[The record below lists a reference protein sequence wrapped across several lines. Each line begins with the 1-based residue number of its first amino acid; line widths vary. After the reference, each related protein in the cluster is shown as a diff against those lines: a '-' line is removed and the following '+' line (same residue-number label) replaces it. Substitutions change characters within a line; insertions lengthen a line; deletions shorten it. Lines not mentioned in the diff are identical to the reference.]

1 VPSSR
6 VRDLLDLLLDLCLPA
21 ACPRCGKALERGATR
36 FCEACLGAIRCVT
49 PPLCSICGTP
59 FVAALTDHPCGACA
73 RERPAFRA
81 ARAAGAYEGALLEAV
96 HRLKFGGDLVQAPA
110 LAGLLG
116 PPLASLPAAAENH
129 GGSLLL
135 SPLHAE
141 RESRPSY
148 DLVIP
153 APLHPRRLR
162 ERGFNQAHLIAAEAL
177 RTGLF
182 SPWTTLAPN
191 ALARV
196 RETAP
201 QTGLRRAQR
210 LGNLRGVFRGK
221 PEAVRGRTIL
231 LIDDVMTTGATLEAC
246 ALALL
251 RAGARSVDALV
262 VARVTTTGVREPEK
276 RGENP
281 FDSPERTA
289 GG

>member
-6 VRDLLDLLLDLCLPA
+6 VRDLLDLLIDLCLPA

-49 PPLCSICGTP
+49 SPICPICGTP
-59 FVAALTDHPCGACA
+59 FVTALADHPCGACA
-73 RERPAFRA
+73 GRPPAFRA
-81 ARAAGAYEGALLEAV
+81 ARAAGPYEGALLESV

-116 PPLASLPAAAENH
+116 PPLASLAAAWNH

-148 DLVIP
+148 DLVVP
-153 APLHPRRLR
+153 VPLHPRRLR
-162 ERGFNQAHLIAAEAL
+162 ERGFNQAHLIAAEAM
-177 RTGLF
+177 RAGLF
-182 SPWTTLAPN
+182 PRWTALAPT

-196 RETAP
+196 RETPP
-201 QTGLRRAQR
+201 QTKLSRARR
-210 LGNLRGVFRGK
+210 LLNLRGVFKGR

-231 LIDDVMTTGATLEAC
+231 LIDDVMTTGATLEGC

-251 RAGARSVDALV
+251 GAGARSVDALV
-262 VARVTTTGVREPEK
+262 VARVIR
-276 RGENP
+276 R
-281 FDSPERTA
+281 
-289 GG
+289 